1 MASADPSQPRPN
13 ARLDWSPDFSFA
25 RKPSPRGPY
34 SPGLPS
40 PRTAPPRR
48 SQPGDQDPV
57 RDTGATV
64 LPPIRVPPSPLS
76 PVRGRD
82 RRRQGCLVLEVPRSK
97 YSLPAPSS
105 LPTPRTASTPGVPRI
120 VTREGARSLLLSG
133 LPEAK
138 AARLS
143 RSLDRR
149 ESAPFVATESPST
162 IHPEI
167 IQLREHLRSL
177 GPVYLGS
184 ASAADVLVQAVALR
198 RNSLP
203 TSPSDGSPVIKTED
217 SEDVEMTDDTKPI
230 EDTKPVVDT
239 KPTDDI
245 KSPEPSSPKFSNEI
259 HVRARVRPRQPD
271 RRPFVLQ
278 RKFNLDELR
287 ATIPEPG
294 SDPSSPQRRSSIADL
309 GSPYSASPGSA
320 GFPPAPLIGRARR
333 RSTSA
338 KHGPVPFSPR
348 GRRAPGSAPQV
359 KVPPR
364 APANL
369 VPIRKLPT
377 PLPRDHLI
385 LTFHSARDAS
395 RGYP

>member
-1 MASADPSQPRPN
+1 MPSADPSQPRSN
-13 ARLDWSPDFSFA
+13 VRLDWSPDFSFA
-25 RKPSPRGPY
+25 RKPSPRVPY

-48 SQPGDQDPV
+48 SQPGDQDA
-57 RDTGATV
+57 ATDAGVAV

-76 PVRGRD
+76 PVRGRE
-82 RRRQGCLVLEVPRSK
+82 RRRQRCLVLEVPRSK

-105 LPTPRTASTPGVPRI
+105 LPTPRTASTPAVPRL

-133 LPEAK
+133 LPDAEG
-138 AARLS
+138 ARLS

-167 IQLREHLRSL
+167 VQLREHLRSL

-184 ASAADVLVQAVALR
+184 VSAADVLVQAVALR

-203 TSPSDGSPVIKTED
+203 TSPSDGSPSIKTEPA
-217 SEDVEMTDDTKPI
+217 SEDIEMTDDIKPI
-230 EDTKPVVDT
+230 VDT
-239 KPTDDI
+239 NPVDDI
-245 KSPEPSSPKFSNEI
+245 KLPEPSSPKFSNEI

-294 SDPSSPQRRSSIADL
+294 SSPSSPQRRSSIADL

-320 GFPPAPLIGRARR
+320 GLPPAPLIGRARR

-348 GRRAPGSAPQV
+348 GRRAPGSAPEV
-359 KVPPR
+359 KVAPR

-369 VPIRKLPT
+369 IPIRKLPT
-377 PLPRDHLI
+377 PLFRHHLI
-385 LTFHSARDAS
+385 LTFHSS
-395 RGYP
+395 RGV